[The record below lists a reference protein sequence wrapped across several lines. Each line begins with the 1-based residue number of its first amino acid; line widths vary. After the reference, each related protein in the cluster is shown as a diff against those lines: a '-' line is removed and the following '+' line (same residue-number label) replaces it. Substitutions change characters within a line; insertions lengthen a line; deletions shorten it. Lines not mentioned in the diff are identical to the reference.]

1 MNSTT
6 ENQKQYKPRDII
18 AYLVRTFPKCFTSD
32 ARACRPLKIGILEDI
47 MAAKSEDCPYT
58 KTALRAGLGMYT
70 AWWAYLRAEKP
81 GAARIDLDGNE
92 ASAVGDEEARYA
104 AERLRASR
112 EKFENE
118 HPEAA
123 AERRALAAA
132 RRAAR
137 LAASGA
143 AEEGSEGAGNGGEK
157 GSGEQQ
163 RQKRR
168 FAGQGRGPKGGF
180 GQRRRDHA
188 GNGQR
193 GRDEGARRAGAEAS
207 EKEQAREQE
216 QKELLKS
223 RRPPTGWQILP
234 RSERGTGSRSA
245 PEARSLTELSA
256 RCSCQAARSALISQ
270 AACLSR
276 SLAREFRSS
285 KSNA

>member
-193 GRDEGARRAGAEAS
+193 GRDEGARRARAEAS

-216 QKELLKS
+216 QKELFEKQKASYRLADLASLGKGDRVKIS
-223 RRPPTGWQILP
+223 
-234 RSERGTGSRSA
+234 TGSSFVDGTVS
-245 PEARSLTELSA
+245 EVFLS
-256 RCSCQAARSALISQ
+256 SGEVSVD
-270 AACLSR
+270 
-276 SLAREFRSS
+276 LASGMSVRIPGERVSVE
-285 KSNA
+285 